1 MCQLEFATTRL
12 PSPLGAF
19 PPNCGT
25 YGKTGRLLPYSSAN
39 GRGTRNLAYVPP
51 HPTIIS
57 HHIGVIPMSRP
68 SVSYDD
74 VLVVSIVVDG
84 SLHRAPRVLDVV
96 EVSPEI
102 AGVDD

>member
-1 MCQLEFATTRL
+1 MLDGPQVYRHEERGSKYCPHRHLGLALFVGQTEVTDDQLQI
-12 PSPLGAF
+12 
-19 PPNCGT
+19 
-25 YGKTGRLLPYSSAN
+25 KSSQ
-39 GRGTRNLAYVPP
+39 VSPP

-57 HHIGVIPMSRP
+57 HHIGVIPMSRA